1 MNKTNLIFL
10 DTETTGREKKDR
22 LCQVAFKFKGEEK
35 EALFKPPIPIEIE
48 AMAVSHITNR
58 MVDGKESFLD
68 SKMRRELEEIF
79 SSENILVAHNASFDA
94 EILQRENLKVGKIID
109 THKIAQFLD
118 EEGEIP
124 KYSLQYLRYYFDL
137 DVANAP
143 AHNALGDVRVLEKLF
158 DNFFAKMSVQF
169 ETEEKVIEKMIEI
182 SEKPILVKKF
192 NFGKY
197 NGERVSNVFQIDARY
212 LGWLLDEKI
221 KTRDQGGDNDENW
234 IYTLEYYLK
243 R

>member
-1 MNKTNLIFL
+1 
-10 DTETTGREKKDR
+10 
-22 LCQVAFKFKGEEK
+22 VAYKFKGEEK

-58 MVDGKESFLD
+58 MVEDKDIFVGSLMQK
-68 SKMRRELEEIF
+68 ELEEIF
-79 SSENILVAHNASFDA
+79 GDENILVAHNAIFDV
-94 EILQRENLKVGKIID
+94 EMLERENLKIGKKID
-109 THKIAQFLD
+109 THKIAQYLD
-118 EEGEIP
+118 KEGEIS

-137 DVANAP
+137 DVQNAT

-158 DNFFAKMSVQF
+158 DNFFEKMMAEF
-169 ETEEKVIEKMIEI
+169 GEEEKVIEKMIEI
-182 SEKPILVKKF
+182 SEKPILIKKF

-212 LGWLLDEKI
+212 LKWLLDEKI